1 MATDLGCHPKVLCKS
16 NEMHFQGLIID
27 AGEQIG
33 YPSLFIK
40 ITGGPIFYYSLYK
53 LDNSNSF
60 MINWFVSCHTL
71 PCCGHVYKWGRR
83 HKKIVDKLRIN

>member
-40 ITGGPIFYYSLYK
+40 ITEGPIFYYSLYK
-53 LDNSNSF
+53 LDNSNSC
-60 MINWFVSCHTL
+60 MINCPAVHYLAVGTFTNGEGDTKSL
-71 PCCGHVYKWGRR
+71 L
-83 HKKIVDKLRIN
+83 IS

>member
-53 LDNSNSF
+53 LDNSNSC
-60 MINWFVSCHTL
+60 MINCPAVHYLLWARLQMGKETQKDC
-71 PCCGHVYKWGRR
+71 
-83 HKKIVDKLRIN
+83 